1 MKTMSSWR
9 SLFVAAAATLLS
21 LGAAAQATSADPA
34 MRPNAAASPPDDADA
49 AMQRQTLALARASST
64 VVGLRA
70 IAVDDAVSNRTLGRQ
85 RAGSGVLIDDDGSL
99 ILTIGYLVMEAEQVE
114 VELDDGRVFPARV
127 VAYDPASGFGLVR
140 SLTPLPRPATTLGS
154 VAALAPNEP
163 MMVVSG
169 GADGDLG
176 VAYLAAQRP
185 FTGYWEYHLD
195 NALYT
200 TPPRPDHSG
209 AGLFNAAGELVGIG
223 ALLVRDA
230 RGPGQAPQAGNLF
243 VPVDLLKPIL
253 AELRDNG
260 RSAASRRAWLG
271 VNCLE
276 TDGAVRVT
284 RVTTDS
290 PADAAGL
297 QPGDQIVA
305 IDATPVD
312 SLLGFYRR
320 LWDGSTP
327 NREVRLDIRRDGSV
341 QTVRV
346 QATDRLYSLR
356 HAQGI

>member
-1 MKTMSSWR
+1 MKTMSNWR
-9 SLFVAAAATLLS
+9 NAMLAAAAALS
-21 LGAAAQATSADPA
+21 CLGATAQATNATPPISPA
-34 MRPNAAASPPDDADA
+34 ALAAEADA
-49 AMQRQTLALARASST
+49 ALQRQTLALARASST

-70 IAVDDAVSNRTLGRQ
+70 IAVDDAVSSRTLGRR

-127 VAYDPASGFGLVR
+127 AAYDPASGFGLVR

-154 VAALAPNEP
+154 AASLAPDEP
-163 MMVVSG
+163 MMIVSG

-230 RGPGQAPQAGNLF
+230 RGPGQPPQAGNLF

-312 SLLGFYRR
+312 SLLGFYRQ